1 MTAVESAIKEIEDA
15 LAVIQPQLEG
25 LRDFDRLNIDPDTHA
40 LVQTAIVDFDR
51 RVQHL
56 LSSKATLEALMTDNY
71 PEVPVREIPQNS
83 YRDLKANVDTIL
95 AAFGK
100 FTPNEAANL
109 KIISDSPE
117 PK

>member
-1 MTAVESAIKEIEDA
+1 MTAVESAIQEINDA

-25 LRDFDRLNIDPDTHA
+25 LRDFDRLNIDGDTHT
-40 LVQTAIVDFDR
+40 LVQVAIVDFDR

-56 LSSKATLEALMTDNY
+56 INSKATLEALMGDHY

-109 KIISDSPE
+109 KISSDSPE